1 MKIAVSSQNR
11 RTVTP
16 HPGRCRRFWV
26 YEVEGGEVQGKE
38 LKEIP
43 REQPLFE
50 NRPDVPE
57 FIRDYDVLLVP
68 SMGEGLP
75 KRVARY
81 GVRALITE
89 EEDPD
94 AAVAAFLRGAA

>member
-11 RTVTP
+11 RTVTS

-26 YEVEGGEVQGKE
+26 YEVEGGEIQGKE

-43 REQPLFE
+43 REETLYE
-50 NRPDVPE
+50 NRPEVPE

-75 KRVARY
+75 DRLARY

-94 AAVAAFLRGAA
+94 AAVEAFLKSAS